1 MATVHLIQQ
10 GKGGVGKSMV
20 AVMLYQVLAH
30 LEKSVVA
37 FDTDPVNATLH
48 GFKEFAVTR
57 LNIMKHDNIDPRAFD
72 DLVQGIF
79 DLPTETHVIVDN
91 GASSF
96 VALGAYLQENA
107 IIPLF
112 HEHGHTVFLHTIIT
126 GGQAITDT
134 VTGLKSLATSFPVTP
149 IVVWLN
155 SYFGE
160 ISMDGKPFE
169 TFNIYQEH
177 SQQFHALVPIPQG
190 NKATIGRDLEE
201 LFAKRQSFMSAI
213 NGCQSIAVR
222 SRLLRYWNEL
232 VSAVT
237 MAQIA

>member
-20 AVMLYQVLAH
+20 AVMLYQVLTH
-30 LEKSVVA
+30 FGKNVVA

-57 LNIMKHDNIDPRAFD
+57 LSIMRNDNIDPRAFD

-79 DLPTETHVIVDN
+79 DLPADSHVIVDN

-107 IIPLF
+107 IIPLLQDN
-112 HEHGHTVFLHTIIT
+112 GHMVYLHTIIT

-134 VTGLKSLATSFPVTP
+134 VSGLKSLATSFSVTP

-169 TFNIYQEH
+169 TFSIYQEH
-177 SQQFHALVPIPQG
+177 GQQFHALVPIPQG

-201 LFAKRQSFMSAI
+201 LFAKRHSFKAAI
-213 NGCQSIAVR
+213 NGCQSIVVR
-222 SRLLRYWNEL
+222 SRLMRYWNDL
-232 VSAVT
+232 VSVVT